1 MRIFNLSIDEKTY
14 PACCGIRALAQL
26 QKKYGSL
33 KEFENKIFSRSDD
46 TEKSENYLDE
56 IDYQALL
63 DTTML
68 FLEEGAE
75 ATGMKAPDKKIV
87 YAVSNPAKLATE
99 IFTTYAGSMFPE
111 NENDE
116 KNSESQTEEELI
128 SSGIS

>member
-33 KEFENKIFSRSDD
+33 KEFENKIFSRSED

-75 ATGMKAPDKKIV
+75 ATGKKAPDKKIV

-111 NENDE
+111 NENNE
-116 KNSESQTEEELI
+116 KNSESQTEEE
-128 SSGIS
+128 

>member
-33 KEFENKIFSRSDD
+33 KEFENKIFSRSED
-46 TEKSENYLDE
+46 TEKSENYPDE
-56 IDYQALL
+56 IDYQVLL

-75 ATGMKAPDKKIV
+75 ATGKKAPDKKIV

-116 KNSESQTEEELI
+116 KNSESQTEGE
-128 SSGIS
+128 

>member
-75 ATGMKAPDKKIV
+75 ATGKKAPDKKIV

-116 KNSESQTEEELI
+116 KNLESQTEEK
-128 SSGIS
+128 

>member
-33 KEFENKIFSRSDD
+33 KEFENKIFSRSED
-46 TEKSENYLDE
+46 TEKSENYPDE
-56 IDYQALL
+56 IDYQVLL
-63 DTTML
+63 DTTRL

-75 ATGMKAPDKKIV
+75 ATGKKAPDKKIV

-116 KNSESQTEEELI
+116 KNSESQTEGE
-128 SSGIS
+128 

>member
-33 KEFENKIFSRSDD
+33 KEFENKIFSRSED

-68 FLEEGAE
+68 YLEEGAE
-75 ATGMKAPDKKIV
+75 ATGKKAPDKKIV

-111 NENDE
+111 NENNE
-116 KNSESQTEEELI
+116 KNSESQTEEE
-128 SSGIS
+128 

>member
-75 ATGMKAPDKKIV
+75 ATGKKAPDKKIV

-116 KNSESQTEEELI
+116 KNSESQTEEK
-128 SSGIS
+128 

>member
-1 MRIFNLSIDEKTY
+1 MRIFSKSIDGKTY
-14 PACCGIRALAQL
+14 TACCGIALAQL

-75 ATGMKAPDKKIV
+75 ATGKKAPDKKIV

-116 KNSESQTEEELI
+116 KNSESQTEGE
-128 SSGIS
+128 

>member
-1 MRIFNLSIDEKTY
+1 MRIFNLSIDGKTY
-14 PACCGIRALAQL
+14 QACCGIRALAQL

-75 ATGMKAPDKKIV
+75 ATGKKAPDKKIV

-116 KNSESQTEEELI
+116 KNSESQTEGE
-128 SSGIS
+128 

>member
-33 KEFENKIFSRSDD
+33 KEFENKIFSRSED

-63 DTTML
+63 DATML

-75 ATGMKAPDKKIV
+75 ATGKKAPDKKIV

-116 KNSESQTEEELI
+116 KNSESQTEEE
-128 SSGIS
+128 

>member
-56 IDYQALL
+56 IDYQVLL

-75 ATGMKAPDKKIV
+75 ATGKKAPDKKIV

-116 KNSESQTEEELI
+116 KNSESQTEGE
-128 SSGIS
+128 

>member
-33 KEFENKIFSRSDD
+33 KEFENKIFSRSED
-46 TEKSENYLDE
+46 TEKSENYPDE

-75 ATGMKAPDKKIV
+75 ATGKKAPDKKIV

-116 KNSESQTEEELI
+116 KNSESQTEEE
-128 SSGIS
+128 

>member
-1 MRIFNLSIDEKTY
+1 MRIFNLSIDGKTY
-14 PACCGIRALAQL
+14 TACCGIRALAQL

-33 KEFENKIFSRSDD
+33 KEFENKIFSRSED

-75 ATGMKAPDKKIV
+75 ATGKKAPDKKIV

-116 KNSESQTEEELI
+116 KNSESQTEGE
-128 SSGIS
+128 

>member
-33 KEFENKIFSRSDD
+33 KEFENKIFSRSED

-68 FLEEGAE
+68 FLDEGAE
-75 ATGMKAPDKKIV
+75 ATGKKAPDKKIV

-116 KNSESQTEEELI
+116 KNSESQTEEE
-128 SSGIS
+128 

>member
-1 MRIFNLSIDEKTY
+1 MRIFDLSIDEKTY

-33 KEFENKIFSRSDD
+33 KEFENKIFSRSED
-46 TEKSENYLDE
+46 TEKSEDYLDE

-75 ATGMKAPDKKIV
+75 ATGKKAPDKKIV

-116 KNSESQTEEELI
+116 KNSESQTEGE
-128 SSGIS
+128 

>member
-75 ATGMKAPDKKIV
+75 ATGKKAPDKKIV

-116 KNSESQTEEELI
+116 KNSESQTEGE
-128 SSGIS
+128 

>member
-75 ATGMKAPDKKIV
+75 ATGKKAPDKKIV

-99 IFTTYAGSMFPE
+99 IFTIYAGSMFPE

-116 KNSESQTEEELI
+116 KNLESQTEEK
-128 SSGIS
+128 

>member
-33 KEFENKIFSRSDD
+33 KEFENKIFSRSED

-75 ATGMKAPDKKIV
+75 ATGKKAPDKKIV

-116 KNSESQTEEELI
+116 KNSESQTEEE
-128 SSGIS
+128 

>member
-14 PACCGIRALAQL
+14 SACCGIRALAQL

-33 KEFENKIFSRSDD
+33 KEFENKIFSRSED
-46 TEKSENYLDE
+46 TEKSEDYLDE

-75 ATGMKAPDKKIV
+75 ATGKKAPDKKIV

-116 KNSESQTEEELI
+116 KNSESQTEGE
-128 SSGIS
+128 

>member
-1 MRIFNLSIDEKTY
+1 MRNKSTCTASEN
-14 PACCGIRALAQL
+14 
-26 QKKYGSL
+26 GSL
-33 KEFENKIFSRSDD
+33 KEFENKIFSRSED
-46 TEKSENYLDE
+46 TEKSEDYLDE

-75 ATGMKAPDKKIV
+75 ATGKKAPDKKIV

-116 KNSESQTEEELI
+116 KNSESQTEGE
-128 SSGIS
+128 

>member
-33 KEFENKIFSRSDD
+33 KEFENKIFSRSED

-68 FLEEGAE
+68 FLEEWAE
-75 ATGMKAPDKKIV
+75 ATGKKAPDKKIV

-116 KNSESQTEEELI
+116 KNSESQTEGE
-128 SSGIS
+128 

>member
-33 KEFENKIFSRSDD
+33 KEFENKIFSRSED

-56 IDYQALL
+56 IDYQVLL

-75 ATGMKAPDKKIV
+75 ATGKKAPDKKIV

-116 KNSESQTEEELI
+116 KNSESQTEGE
-128 SSGIS
+128 

>member
-33 KEFENKIFSRSDD
+33 KEFENKIFSRSED
-46 TEKSENYLDE
+46 TEKSENYPDE
-56 IDYQALL
+56 IDYQVLL

-75 ATGMKAPDKKIV
+75 ATGKKSPDKKIV

-116 KNSESQTEEELI
+116 KNSESQTERE
-128 SSGIS
+128 

>member
-56 IDYQALL
+56 IDYQTLL

-75 ATGMKAPDKKIV
+75 ATGKKAPDKKIV

-116 KNSESQTEEELI
+116 KNSESQTEEE
-128 SSGIS
+128 

>member
-33 KEFENKIFSRSDD
+33 KEFENKIFSRSED

-75 ATGMKAPDKKIV
+75 ATGKKAPDKKIV

-116 KNSESQTEEELI
+116 KNSESQTEGE
-128 SSGIS
+128 

>member
-33 KEFENKIFSRSDD
+33 KEFENKIFSRSED

-75 ATGMKAPDKKIV
+75 ATGKKAPDKKIV

-99 IFTTYAGSMFPE
+99 IFTTYAVSMFPE

-116 KNSESQTEEELI
+116 KNSESQTEEE
-128 SSGIS
+128 

>member
-33 KEFENKIFSRSDD
+33 KEFENKIFSRSED
-46 TEKSENYLDE
+46 TEKSEDYLDE

-75 ATGMKAPDKKIV
+75 ATGKKAPDKKIV

-116 KNSESQTEEELI
+116 KNSESQTEGE
-128 SSGIS
+128 

>member
-1 MRIFNLSIDEKTY
+1 MRIFNLSIDGKTY
-14 PACCGIRALAQL
+14 PSCCGIRALAQL
-26 QKKYGSL
+26 QKRYGSL
-33 KEFENKIFSRSDD
+33 KEFENKIFSRSED

-56 IDYQALL
+56 IDYQVLL

-75 ATGMKAPDKKIV
+75 ATGKKAPDKKIV

-116 KNSESQTEEELI
+116 KNSESQTEGE
-128 SSGIS
+128 

>member
-1 MRIFNLSIDEKTY
+1 MRIFNLSIDGKTY
-14 PACCGIRALAQL
+14 PVCCGIRALAQL

-75 ATGMKAPDKKIV
+75 ATGKKAPDKKIV

-116 KNSESQTEEELI
+116 KNSESQTEGE
-128 SSGIS
+128 

>member
-33 KEFENKIFSRSDD
+33 KEFENKIFSRSED

-56 IDYQALL
+56 IDYQVLL

-75 ATGMKAPDKKIV
+75 ATGKKAPDKKIV

-99 IFTTYAGSMFPE
+99 IFTTYADSMFPE

-116 KNSESQTEEELI
+116 KNSESQTEGE
-128 SSGIS
+128 

>member
-33 KEFENKIFSRSDD
+33 KEFENKIFSRSED
-46 TEKSENYLDE
+46 TEKSEDYLDE

-75 ATGMKAPDKKIV
+75 ATGKKAPDKKIV
-87 YAVSNPAKLATE
+87 YAVSNPATLATE

-116 KNSESQTEEELI
+116 KNSESQTEGE
-128 SSGIS
+128 

>member
-33 KEFENKIFSRSDD
+33 KEFENKIFSRSED
-46 TEKSENYLDE
+46 TEKSENYPDE
-56 IDYQALL
+56 IDYQVLL

-75 ATGMKAPDKKIV
+75 ATGKKAPDKKIV

-116 KNSESQTEEELI
+116 KNSESQTEEE
-128 SSGIS
+128 

>member
-33 KEFENKIFSRSDD
+33 KEFENKIFSRSED
-46 TEKSENYLDE
+46 TEKSEDYLDE

-63 DTTML
+63 DTTTL

-75 ATGMKAPDKKIV
+75 ATGKKAPDKKIV

-116 KNSESQTEEELI
+116 KNSESQTEGE
-128 SSGIS
+128 

>member
-14 PACCGIRALAQL
+14 PACCGIRVLAQL
-26 QKKYGSL
+26 QKKYGRL
-33 KEFENKIFSRSDD
+33 KEFENKIFSRSED

-75 ATGMKAPDKKIV
+75 ATGKKAPDKKIV

-116 KNSESQTEEELI
+116 KNSESQTEGE
-128 SSGIS
+128 